1 MELSRDRGPKKP
13 TKNKSSENVDIPA
26 YSVFETVLKT
36 PKVMQKY
43 VFQPKNQKNDDF
55 LVTGQDLVGWWQD
68 QGTEH
73 TVSKKYS
80 FSVLRRS

>member
-1 MELSRDRGPKKP
+1 MELSRNWRSKKP

-43 VFQPKNQKNDDF
+43 VFQQKNR
-55 LVTGQDLVGWWQD
+55 
-68 QGTEH
+68 
-73 TVSKKYS
+73 KK
-80 FSVLRRS
+80 